1 MNSNGYEAMCA
12 VQALAVLLPVIGAA
26 AAGFLLG
33 AAFVF
38 GMFR

>member
-12 VQALAVLLPVIGAA
+12 VQAFAGLLPVIGAA
-26 AAGFLLG
+26 S
-33 AAFVF
+33 VF